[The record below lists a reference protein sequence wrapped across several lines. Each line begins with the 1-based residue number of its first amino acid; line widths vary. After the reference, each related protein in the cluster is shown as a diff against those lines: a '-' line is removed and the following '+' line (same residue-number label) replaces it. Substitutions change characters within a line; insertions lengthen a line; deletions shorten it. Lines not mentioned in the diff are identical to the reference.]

1 MDSTV
6 QRSQASV
13 TIAEGPDTIDREMGR
28 WDAGRD
34 MDSVA
39 PQSMEYDGPGLD
51 IESRWGD
58 DDASVYAQGQGHR
71 SAEGGINALPP

>member
-1 MDSTV
+1 MDATV

-13 TIAEGPDTIDREMGR
+13 TIAGEPDTIDREVGR

-39 PQSMEYDGPGLD
+39 PQTMEYDGPGLD

-58 DDASVYAQGQGHR
+58 DDASIYTQGQR
-71 SAEGGINALPP
+71 